1 MSSKVSKETPL
12 MKQYREIKEKYPDSI
27 LLFRVGDFYETFHE
41 DATVT
46 SKVLGIVLTRR
57 GSGINKETKL
67 AGFPHHSLDTYLH
80 KLVKAGH
87 RVAICEQ
94 LENPKLT
101 KTIVKRG
108 VTDLVTPGVALND
121 EILIQKKNN
130 FLAAINFSK
139 KNVGIAF
146 LDISTGE
153 FISSE
158 GSFDY
163 CLNLIENFE
172 PKEILISKADKKLFE
187 NKNINEDYFFFV
199 DDWMI
204 NFDTSLKKIYNHF
217 DVKTL
222 KGFGI
227 SDNSLG
233 VISAS
238 MILHY
243 LEDSHKKRLVHI
255 KKINPI
261 NNKSFLLMDRFT
273 ISNLELVNSKFP
285 GGKSVLDIID
295 KTSTP
300 MGSRL
305 LRRWLCFPSVDLSEI
320 KFRHD
325 IVEEFSKLSTTN
337 LIEKYNSII
346 DIERIISKITNYKVN
361 PRELINFKFS
371 LLKVDEIKK
380 ELNSNS
386 KNLKILSKKFK
397 DSNQVVQLIEKNLFD
412 ESPVN
417 MNKGNTIKNGINKS
431 LDNFRDVF
439 NNSKKH
445 LQKILEREIQNTGI
459 NSLKISFNNVF
470 GYYLEV
476 TNAHK
481 HKVPENWIRKQTLV
495 NAERYITEELK
506 EYESKILNAEEKIKE
521 IEFIEFNKVLA
532 KLIPHIS
539 NLQDIAKIVAYSDCL
554 LSFAETSKAY
564 NYSKPII
571 DESDNFEVIDGRH
584 PVIEHTLEESKSY
597 IPNDIII
604 NKTDQ
609 QILMITGPNMS
620 GKSAILRQTA
630 LISILAQMG
639 SFVPAKKLKMG
650 FFDKIFTRVGA
661 SDNISQG
668 ESTFMMEMLEA
679 ASIVNNLSNRSL
691 ILLDE
696 IGRGTSTYDGISIA
710 WAITQFVHD
719 HYTKAKT
726 LFATH
731 YHELNMM
738 CDKFKRVKNFNIQIK
753 ETEKDIIFLRK
764 LIPGGS
770 AHSFGIHVAKMAG
783 MPSEII
789 KISKNILKSLEKS
802 HRENKDIQINESSE
816 MQLTFFDMENKNYE
830 EFKDELGAIDT
841 DNITPMEA
849 LVKLSEL
856 KNKITDE
863 KQ

>member
-261 NNKSFLLMDRFT
+261 NSKSFLLMDRFT

-397 DSNQVVQLIEKNLFD
+397 GSNQVVQLIEKNLFD

-417 MNKGNTIKNGINKS
+417 INKGNTIKNGINKS

-506 EYESKILNAEEKIKE
+506 EYESKILIAEEKIKE
-521 IEFIEFNKVLA
+521 IEVIEFNKVLA

-597 IPNDIII
+597 IPNDIRI

-830 EFKDELGAIDT
+830 EFKDELEAIDT

-863 KQ
+863 K

>member
-1 MSSKVSKETPL
+1 

-121 EILIQKKNN
+121 EILNQKKNN

-325 IVEEFSKLSTTN
+325 IVEEFSKLSITN

-397 DSNQVVQLIEKNLFD
+397 GSNQVVQLIEKNLFD

-417 MNKGNTIKNGINKS
+417 INKGNTIKNGINKS

-481 HKVPENWIRKQTLV
+481 LKVPENWIRKQTLV

-506 EYESKILNAEEKIKE
+506 EYESKILIAEEKIKE
-521 IEFIEFNKVLA
+521 IEVIEFNKVLV

-554 LSFAETSKAY
+554 LSFSETSKAY

-597 IPNDIII
+597 IPNDIRI

-630 LISILAQMG
+630 LISILAQIG

-789 KISKNILKSLEKS
+789 KISKNILKSLERS

-863 KQ
+863 K

>member
-1 MSSKVSKETPL
+1 

-121 EILIQKKNN
+121 EILNQKKNN

-305 LRRWLCFPSVDLSEI
+305 LRRWLCFPSVDLIEI

-397 DSNQVVQLIEKNLFD
+397 GSNQVVQLIEKNLFD

-417 MNKGNTIKNGINKS
+417 INKGNTIKNGINKS

-506 EYESKILNAEEKIKE
+506 EYESKILIAEEKIKE
-521 IEFIEFNKVLA
+521 IEVIEFNKVLA
-532 KLIPHIS
+532 NLIPHIS

-554 LSFAETSKAY
+554 LSFSETSKAY

-597 IPNDIII
+597 IPNDIRI

-630 LISILAQMG
+630 LISILAQIG

-668 ESTFMMEMLEA
+668 ESTFMVEMLEA

-789 KISKNILKSLEKS
+789 KISKNILKSLERS

-830 EFKDELGAIDT
+830 EFKDELEAIDT

-863 KQ
+863 K

>member
-41 DATVT
+41 DAIVT

-121 EILIQKKNN
+121 EILNQKKNN

-199 DDWMI
+199 DNWMI

-397 DSNQVVQLIEKNLFD
+397 GSNQVVQLIEKNLFD

-417 MNKGNTIKNGINKS
+417 INKGNTIKNGINKS

-506 EYESKILNAEEKIKE
+506 EYESKILIAEEKIKE
-521 IEFIEFNKVLA
+521 IEVIEFNKVLA

-554 LSFAETSKAY
+554 LSFSETSKAY

-597 IPNDIII
+597 IPNDIRI

-668 ESTFMMEMLEA
+668 ESTFMVEMLEA

-719 HYTKAKT
+719 HSTKAKT

-738 CDKFKRVKNFNIQIK
+738 CDKFKRVKNFSIQIK

-830 EFKDELGAIDT
+830 EFKDELEAIDT

-863 KQ
+863 K

>member
-397 DSNQVVQLIEKNLFD
+397 ESNQVVQLIEKNLFD

-417 MNKGNTIKNGINKS
+417 INKGNTIKNGINKS

-506 EYESKILNAEEKIKE
+506 EYESKILIAEEKIKE
-521 IEFIEFNKVLA
+521 IEVIEFNKVLA

-597 IPNDIII
+597 IPNDIRI

-738 CDKFKRVKNFNIQIK
+738 CDKFKRVKNFSIQIK

-789 KISKNILKSLEKS
+789 KISKNILKSLERS

-830 EFKDELGAIDT
+830 EFKDELESIDT

-863 KQ
+863 K

>member
-121 EILIQKKNN
+121 EILNQKKNN

-295 KTSTP
+295 KTSTA

-305 LRRWLCFPSVDLSEI
+305 LRRWLCFPSVDLIEI

-397 DSNQVVQLIEKNLFD
+397 GSNQVVQLIEKNLFD

-417 MNKGNTIKNGINKS
+417 INKGNTIKNGINKS

-481 HKVPENWIRKQTLV
+481 LKVPENWIRKQTLV

-506 EYESKILNAEEKIKE
+506 EYESKILIAEEKIKE
-521 IEFIEFNKVLA
+521 IEVIEFNKVLV

-554 LSFAETSKAY
+554 LSFSETSKAY

-597 IPNDIII
+597 IPNDIRI

-630 LISILAQMG
+630 LNSILAQIG

-668 ESTFMMEMLEA
+668 ESTFMVEMLEA

-789 KISKNILKSLEKS
+789 KISKNILKSLERS

-830 EFKDELGAIDT
+830 EFKDELEAIDT

-863 KQ
+863 K

>member
-1 MSSKVSKETPL
+1 

-121 EILIQKKNN
+121 EILNQKKNN

-397 DSNQVVQLIEKNLFD
+397 RSNQFIQLIEKNLFD

-417 MNKGNTIKNGINKS
+417 INKGNTIKNGINKS

-506 EYESKILNAEEKIKE
+506 AYESKILIAEEKIKE
-521 IEFIEFNKVLA
+521 IELIEFNKVLA

-554 LSFAETSKAY
+554 LSFSETSKAY

-597 IPNDIII
+597 IPNDIRI

-668 ESTFMMEMLEA
+668 ESTFMVEMLEA

-738 CDKFKRVKNFNIQIK
+738 CDKFKRVKNFSIQIK

-830 EFKDELGAIDT
+830 EFKDELEAIDT

-856 KNKITDE
+856 KNKITD
-863 KQ
+863 KK

>member
-1 MSSKVSKETPL
+1 

-121 EILIQKKNN
+121 EILNQKKNN

-361 PRELINFKFS
+361 PRELINFKFT

-386 KNLKILSKKFK
+386 KNLKILSKKIK
-397 DSNQVVQLIEKNLFD
+397 GSNQVVQLIEKNLFD

-417 MNKGNTIKNGINKS
+417 INKGNTIKNGINKS

-439 NNSKKH
+439 KNSKKH

-506 EYESKILNAEEKIKE
+506 EYESKILIAEEKIKE
-521 IEFIEFNKVLA
+521 IEVIEFNKVLA

-554 LSFAETSKAY
+554 LSFSETSKAY

-597 IPNDIII
+597 IPNDIRI
-604 NKTDQ
+604 NKMDQ

-668 ESTFMMEMLEA
+668 ESTFMVEMLEA

-830 EFKDELGAIDT
+830 EFKDELEAIDT

-863 KQ
+863 K

>member
-1 MSSKVSKETPL
+1 

-121 EILIQKKNN
+121 EILNQKKNN

-295 KTSTP
+295 KTSTA

-305 LRRWLCFPSVDLSEI
+305 LRRWLCFPSVDLIEI

-397 DSNQVVQLIEKNLFD
+397 GSNQVVQLIEKNLFD

-417 MNKGNTIKNGINKS
+417 INKGNTIKNGINKS

-481 HKVPENWIRKQTLV
+481 LKVPENWIRKQTLV

-506 EYESKILNAEEKIKE
+506 EYESKILIAEEKIKE
-521 IEFIEFNKVLA
+521 IEVIEFNKVLV

-554 LSFAETSKAY
+554 LSFSETSKAY

-597 IPNDIII
+597 IPNDIRI

-630 LISILAQMG
+630 LISILAQIG

-668 ESTFMMEMLEA
+668 ESTFMVEMLEA
-679 ASIVNNLSNRSL
+679 ASIVNNLTNRSL

-789 KISKNILKSLEKS
+789 KISKNILKSLERS

-830 EFKDELGAIDT
+830 EFKDELEAIDT

-863 KQ
+863 K

>member
-1 MSSKVSKETPL
+1 

-121 EILIQKKNN
+121 EILNQKKNN

-361 PRELINFKFS
+361 PRELINFKFT

-397 DSNQVVQLIEKNLFD
+397 GSNQVVQLIEKNLFD

-417 MNKGNTIKNGINKS
+417 INKGNTIKNGINKS

-506 EYESKILNAEEKIKE
+506 EYESKILIAEEKIKE
-521 IEFIEFNKVLA
+521 IEVIEFNKVLA

-554 LSFAETSKAY
+554 FSFSETSKAY

-597 IPNDIII
+597 IPNDIRI

-668 ESTFMMEMLEA
+668 ESTFMVEMLEA

-830 EFKDELGAIDT
+830 EFKDELEAIDT

-863 KQ
+863 K

>member
-1 MSSKVSKETPL
+1 

-121 EILIQKKNN
+121 EILNQKKNN

-361 PRELINFKFS
+361 PRELINFKFT

-386 KNLKILSKKFK
+386 KNLKILSKKIK
-397 DSNQVVQLIEKNLFD
+397 GTNQVVQLIEKNLFD

-417 MNKGNTIKNGINKS
+417 INKGNTIKNGINKS

-506 EYESKILNAEEKIKE
+506 EYESKILIAEEKIKE
-521 IEFIEFNKVLA
+521 IEVIEFNKVLA

-554 LSFAETSKAY
+554 LSFSETSKAY

-597 IPNDIII
+597 IPNDIRI

-668 ESTFMMEMLEA
+668 ESTFMVEMLEA

-802 HRENKDIQINESSE
+802 HQENKDIQINESSE

-830 EFKDELGAIDT
+830 EFKDELEAIDT

-863 KQ
+863 K

>member
-1 MSSKVSKETPL
+1 

-121 EILIQKKNN
+121 EILNQKKNN

-295 KTSTP
+295 KTSTA

-305 LRRWLCFPSVDLSEI
+305 LRRWLCFPSVDLIEI

-397 DSNQVVQLIEKNLFD
+397 GSNQVVQLIENNLFD

-417 MNKGNTIKNGINKS
+417 INKGNTIKNGINKS

-470 GYYLEV
+470 GYFLEV

-481 HKVPENWIRKQTLV
+481 LKVPENWIRKQTLV

-506 EYESKILNAEEKIKE
+506 EYESKILIAEEKIKE
-521 IEFIEFNKVLA
+521 IEVIEFNKVLV

-554 LSFAETSKAY
+554 LSFSETSKAY

-597 IPNDIII
+597 IPNDIRI

-630 LISILAQMG
+630 LISILAQIG

-668 ESTFMMEMLEA
+668 ESTFMVEMLEA

-830 EFKDELGAIDT
+830 EFKDELEAIDT

-863 KQ
+863 K

>member
-1 MSSKVSKETPL
+1 

-121 EILIQKKNN
+121 EILNQKKNN

-295 KTSTP
+295 KTSTA

-305 LRRWLCFPSVDLSEI
+305 LRRWLCFPSVDLIEI

-397 DSNQVVQLIEKNLFD
+397 GSNQVVQLIEKNLFD

-417 MNKGNTIKNGINKS
+417 INKGNTIKNGINKS

-506 EYESKILNAEEKIKE
+506 EYESKILIAEEKIKE
-521 IEFIEFNKVLA
+521 IEVIEFNKVLV

-554 LSFAETSKAY
+554 LSFSETSKAY

-597 IPNDIII
+597 IPNDIRI

-630 LISILAQMG
+630 LISILAQIG

-668 ESTFMMEMLEA
+668 ESTFMVEMLEA

-789 KISKNILKSLEKS
+789 KISKNILKSLERS

-830 EFKDELGAIDT
+830 EFKDELEAIDT

-863 KQ
+863 K

>member
-1 MSSKVSKETPL
+1 

-121 EILIQKKNN
+121 EILNQKKNN

-380 ELNSNS
+380 ELNSKS

-397 DSNQVVQLIEKNLFD
+397 GSNQVVQLIEKNLFD

-417 MNKGNTIKNGINKS
+417 INKGNTIKNGINKS
-431 LDNFRDVF
+431 LDNCRDVF

-506 EYESKILNAEEKIKE
+506 EYESKILIAEEKIKE
-521 IEFIEFNKVLA
+521 IEVIEFNKVLA

-554 LSFAETSKAY
+554 LSFSETSKAY

-597 IPNDIII
+597 IPNDIRI

-668 ESTFMMEMLEA
+668 ESTFMVEMLEA

-830 EFKDELGAIDT
+830 EFKDELEAIDT

-863 KQ
+863 K

>member
-1 MSSKVSKETPL
+1 

-121 EILIQKKNN
+121 EILNQKKNN

-295 KTSTP
+295 KTYTP

-397 DSNQVVQLIEKNLFD
+397 GSNQVVQLIEKNLFD

-417 MNKGNTIKNGINKS
+417 INKGNTIKNGINKS

-506 EYESKILNAEEKIKE
+506 EYESKILIAEEKIKE
-521 IEFIEFNKVLA
+521 IEVIEFNKVLV

-554 LSFAETSKAY
+554 LSFSETSKAY

-597 IPNDIII
+597 IPNDIRI

-738 CDKFKRVKNFNIQIK
+738 CDKFKRVKNFSIQIK

-863 KQ
+863 K

>member
-1 MSSKVSKETPL
+1 

-121 EILIQKKNN
+121 EILNQKKNN

-397 DSNQVVQLIEKNLFD
+397 GSNQVVQLIEKNLFD

-417 MNKGNTIKNGINKS
+417 INKGNTIKNGINKS

-481 HKVPENWIRKQTLV
+481 HKVPGNWIRKQTLV

-506 EYESKILNAEEKIKE
+506 EYESKILIAEEKIKE
-521 IEFIEFNKVLA
+521 IEVIEFNKVLA

-554 LSFAETSKAY
+554 LSFSETSKGY

-597 IPNDIII
+597 IPNDIRI

-630 LISILAQMG
+630 LISILAQIG

-668 ESTFMMEMLEA
+668 ESTFMVEMLEA

-789 KISKNILKSLEKS
+789 KISKNILKSLERS

-830 EFKDELGAIDT
+830 EFKDELEAIDT

-863 KQ
+863 K

>member
-417 MNKGNTIKNGINKS
+417 INKGNTIKNGINKS

-506 EYESKILNAEEKIKE
+506 EYESKILIAEEKIKE
-521 IEFIEFNKVLA
+521 IEVIEFNKVLA

-554 LSFAETSKAY
+554 LSFSETSKAY

-597 IPNDIII
+597 IPNDIRI

-630 LISILAQMG
+630 LISILAQIG

-668 ESTFMMEMLEA
+668 ESTFMVEMLEA

-789 KISKNILKSLEKS
+789 KISKNILKSLERS

-830 EFKDELGAIDT
+830 EFKDELEAIDT

-863 KQ
+863 K

>member
-1 MSSKVSKETPL
+1 

-121 EILIQKKNN
+121 EILNQKKNN

-305 LRRWLCFPSVDLSEI
+305 LRRWLCFPSVDLIEI

-397 DSNQVVQLIEKNLFD
+397 GSNQVVQLIEKNLFD

-417 MNKGNTIKNGINKS
+417 INKGNTIKNGINKS

-476 TNAHK
+476 TNSHK

-506 EYESKILNAEEKIKE
+506 EYESKILIAEEKIKE
-521 IEFIEFNKVLA
+521 IEVIEFNKVLA

-554 LSFAETSKAY
+554 LSFSETSKAY

-597 IPNDIII
+597 IPNDIRI

-630 LISILAQMG
+630 LISILAQIG
-639 SFVPAKKLKMG
+639 SFVSAKKLKMR

-668 ESTFMMEMLEA
+668 ESTFMVEMLEA

-830 EFKDELGAIDT
+830 EFKDELEAIDT

-863 KQ
+863 K

>member
-1 MSSKVSKETPL
+1 

-121 EILIQKKNN
+121 EILNQKKNN

-295 KTSTP
+295 KTSTA

-305 LRRWLCFPSVDLSEI
+305 LRRWLCFPSVDLIEI

-397 DSNQVVQLIEKNLFD
+397 GSNQVVQLIEKNLFD

-417 MNKGNTIKNGINKS
+417 INKGNTIKNGINKS

-481 HKVPENWIRKQTLV
+481 LKVPENWIRKQTLV

-506 EYESKILNAEEKIKE
+506 EYESKILIAEEKIKE
-521 IEFIEFNKVLA
+521 IEVIEFNKVLV

-554 LSFAETSKAY
+554 LSFSETSKAY

-597 IPNDIII
+597 IPNDIRI

-830 EFKDELGAIDT
+830 EFKDELEAIDT

-856 KNKITDE
+856 KNKITD
-863 KQ
+863 KK

>member
-397 DSNQVVQLIEKNLFD
+397 GSNQVVQLIEKNLFD

-417 MNKGNTIKNGINKS
+417 INKGNTIKNGINKS

-506 EYESKILNAEEKIKE
+506 EYESKILIAEEKIKE
-521 IEFIEFNKVLA
+521 IEVIEFNKVLA

-597 IPNDIII
+597 IPNDIRI

-668 ESTFMMEMLEA
+668 ESTFMVEMLEA

-802 HRENKDIQINESSE
+802 HEENKDIQINESSE
-816 MQLTFFDMENKNYE
+816 MQLTFFGMENKNYE
-830 EFKDELGAIDT
+830 EFKDELEAIDT

-863 KQ
+863 K

>member
-121 EILIQKKNN
+121 EILNQKKNN

-295 KTSTP
+295 KTSTA

-397 DSNQVVQLIEKNLFD
+397 ESNQVVQLIEKNLFD

-417 MNKGNTIKNGINKS
+417 INKGNTIKNGINKS

-481 HKVPENWIRKQTLV
+481 LKVPENWIRKQTLV

-506 EYESKILNAEEKIKE
+506 EYESKILIAEEKIKE
-521 IEFIEFNKVLA
+521 IEVIEFNKVLV

-554 LSFAETSKAY
+554 LSFSETSKAY

-597 IPNDIII
+597 IPNDIRI

-630 LISILAQMG
+630 LISILAQIG

-668 ESTFMMEMLEA
+668 ESTFMVEMLEA

-789 KISKNILKSLEKS
+789 KISKNILKSLERS

-863 KQ
+863 K

>member
-1 MSSKVSKETPL
+1 

-121 EILIQKKNN
+121 EILNQKKNN

-361 PRELINFKFS
+361 PRELINFKFT

-386 KNLKILSKKFK
+386 KNLKILSKKIK
-397 DSNQVVQLIEKNLFD
+397 GSNQVVQLIEKNLFD

-417 MNKGNTIKNGINKS
+417 INKGNTIKNGINKS

-439 NNSKKH
+439 KNSKKH

-506 EYESKILNAEEKIKE
+506 EYESKILIAEEKIKE
-521 IEFIEFNKVLA
+521 IEVIEFNKVLA

-554 LSFAETSKAY
+554 LSFSETSKAY

-597 IPNDIII
+597 IPNDIRI

-668 ESTFMMEMLEA
+668 ESTFMVEMLEA

-863 KQ
+863 K

>member
-1 MSSKVSKETPL
+1 

-121 EILIQKKNN
+121 EILNQKKNN
-130 FLAAINFSK
+130 FLAAINFNK

-261 NNKSFLLMDRFT
+261 DNKSFLLMDRFT

-397 DSNQVVQLIEKNLFD
+397 GSNQVVQLIEKNLFD

-417 MNKGNTIKNGINKS
+417 INKGNTIKNGINKS

-506 EYESKILNAEEKIKE
+506 EYESKILIAEEKIKE
-521 IEFIEFNKVLA
+521 IEVIEFNKVLA

-554 LSFAETSKAY
+554 LSFSETSKAY

-597 IPNDIII
+597 IPNDIRI

-650 FFDKIFTRVGA
+650 FLDKIFTRVGA

-668 ESTFMMEMLEA
+668 ESTFMVEMLEA

-863 KQ
+863 K

>member
-1 MSSKVSKETPL
+1 

-121 EILIQKKNN
+121 EILNQKKNN

-380 ELNSNS
+380 ELNSKS

-397 DSNQVVQLIEKNLFD
+397 GSNQVVQLIEKNLFD

-417 MNKGNTIKNGINKS
+417 INKGNTIKNGINKS

-506 EYESKILNAEEKIKE
+506 EYESKILIAEEKIKE
-521 IEFIEFNKVLA
+521 IEVIEFNKVLA

-554 LSFAETSKAY
+554 LSFSETSKAY

-597 IPNDIII
+597 IPNDIRI

-668 ESTFMMEMLEA
+668 ESTFMVEMLEA

-830 EFKDELGAIDT
+830 EFKDELEAIDT

-863 KQ
+863 K

>member
-1 MSSKVSKETPL
+1 

-121 EILIQKKNN
+121 EILNQKKNN

-397 DSNQVVQLIEKNLFD
+397 GSNQVVQLIQKNLFD

-417 MNKGNTIKNGINKS
+417 INKGNTIKNGINKS

-506 EYESKILNAEEKIKE
+506 EYESKILIAEEKIKE
-521 IEFIEFNKVLA
+521 IEVIEFNKVLA

-554 LSFAETSKAY
+554 LSFSETSKAY

-597 IPNDIII
+597 IPNDIRI

-668 ESTFMMEMLEA
+668 ESTFMVEMLEA

-830 EFKDELGAIDT
+830 EFKDELEAIDT

-863 KQ
+863 K

>member
-46 SKVLGIVLTRR
+46 SKVLGIVLTKR

-417 MNKGNTIKNGINKS
+417 INKGNTIKNGINKS

-506 EYESKILNAEEKIKE
+506 EYESKILIAEEKIKE
-521 IEFIEFNKVLA
+521 IEVIEFNKVLA

-597 IPNDIII
+597 IPNDIRI

-630 LISILAQMG
+630 LISILAQIG

-668 ESTFMMEMLEA
+668 ESTFMVEMLEA

-789 KISKNILKSLEKS
+789 KISKNILKSLERS

-830 EFKDELGAIDT
+830 EFKDELEAIDT

-863 KQ
+863 K

>member
-1 MSSKVSKETPL
+1 LSSKVSKETPL

-397 DSNQVVQLIEKNLFD
+397 ESNQVVQLIEKNLFD

-417 MNKGNTIKNGINKS
+417 INKGNTIKNGINKS

-506 EYESKILNAEEKIKE
+506 EYESKILIAEEKIKE
-521 IEFIEFNKVLA
+521 IEVIEFNKVLA

-554 LSFAETSKAY
+554 LSFSETSKAY

-597 IPNDIII
+597 IPNDIRI

-668 ESTFMMEMLEA
+668 ESTFMVEMLEA

-789 KISKNILKSLEKS
+789 KISKNILKSLERS

-863 KQ
+863 K

>member
-121 EILIQKKNN
+121 EILNQKKNN

-417 MNKGNTIKNGINKS
+417 INKGNTIKNGINKS

-506 EYESKILNAEEKIKE
+506 EYESKILIAEEKIKE
-521 IEFIEFNKVLA
+521 IEVIEFNKVLA

-554 LSFAETSKAY
+554 LSFSETSKAY

-597 IPNDIII
+597 IPNDIRI

-668 ESTFMMEMLEA
+668 ESTFMVEMLEA

-830 EFKDELGAIDT
+830 EFKDELEAIDT

-863 KQ
+863 K

>member
-12 MKQYREIKEKYPDSI
+12 MKQYRKIKEKYPDSI

-371 LLKVDEIKK
+371 LLKVYEIKK

-417 MNKGNTIKNGINKS
+417 INKGNTIKNGINKS

-506 EYESKILNAEEKIKE
+506 EYESKILIAEEKIKE
-521 IEFIEFNKVLA
+521 IEVIEFNKVLA

-597 IPNDIII
+597 IPNDIRI

-802 HRENKDIQINESSE
+802 HRENKDIQINESSK

-830 EFKDELGAIDT
+830 EFKNELGAIDT

-863 KQ
+863 K

>member
-1 MSSKVSKETPL
+1 

-121 EILIQKKNN
+121 EILNQKKNN

-417 MNKGNTIKNGINKS
+417 INKGNTIKNGINKS

-506 EYESKILNAEEKIKE
+506 EYESKILIAEEKIKE
-521 IEFIEFNKVLA
+521 IEVIEFNKVLA

-554 LSFAETSKAY
+554 LSFSETSKAY

-597 IPNDIII
+597 IPNDIRI

-630 LISILAQMG
+630 LISILAQIG

-789 KISKNILKSLEKS
+789 KISKNILKSLERS

-863 KQ
+863 K

>member
-1 MSSKVSKETPL
+1 

-121 EILIQKKNN
+121 EILNQKKNN

-386 KNLKILSKKFK
+386 KNLKILSKKIK
-397 DSNQVVQLIEKNLFD
+397 GSNQVVQLIEKNLFD

-417 MNKGNTIKNGINKS
+417 INKGNTIKNGINKS

-506 EYESKILNAEEKIKE
+506 EYESKILIAEEKIKE
-521 IEFIEFNKVLA
+521 IEVIEFNKVLA

-554 LSFAETSKAY
+554 LSFSETSKAY

-597 IPNDIII
+597 IPNDIRI

-668 ESTFMMEMLEA
+668 ESTFMVEMLEA

-830 EFKDELGAIDT
+830 EFKDELEAIDT

-863 KQ
+863 K

>member
-121 EILIQKKNN
+121 EILNQKKNN

-295 KTSTP
+295 KTSTA

-305 LRRWLCFPSVDLSEI
+305 LRRWLCFPSVDLIEI

-417 MNKGNTIKNGINKS
+417 INKGNTIKNGINKS
-431 LDNFRDVF
+431 LDNFSDVF

-506 EYESKILNAEEKIKE
+506 EYESKILIAEEKIKE
-521 IEFIEFNKVLA
+521 IEVIEFNKVLA

-554 LSFAETSKAY
+554 LSFSETSKAY

-597 IPNDIII
+597 IPNDIRI

-668 ESTFMMEMLEA
+668 ESTFMVEMLEA

-789 KISKNILKSLEKS
+789 KISKNILKSLERS

-830 EFKDELGAIDT
+830 EFKDELEAIDT

-863 KQ
+863 K

>member
-1 MSSKVSKETPL
+1 

-121 EILIQKKNN
+121 EILNQKKNN

-295 KTSTP
+295 KTSTA

-305 LRRWLCFPSVDLSEI
+305 LRRWLCFPSVDLIEI

-397 DSNQVVQLIEKNLFD
+397 ESNQVVQLIEKNLFD

-417 MNKGNTIKNGINKS
+417 INKGNTIKNGINKS

-481 HKVPENWIRKQTLV
+481 LKVPENWIRKQTLV

-506 EYESKILNAEEKIKE
+506 EYESKILIAEEKIKE
-521 IEFIEFNKVLA
+521 IEVIEFNKVLV

-554 LSFAETSKAY
+554 LSFSETSKAY

-597 IPNDIII
+597 IPNDIRI

-630 LISILAQMG
+630 LISILAQIG

-668 ESTFMMEMLEA
+668 ESTFMVEMLEA

-789 KISKNILKSLEKS
+789 KISKNILKSLERS

-830 EFKDELGAIDT
+830 EFKDELEAIDT

-863 KQ
+863 K

>member
-397 DSNQVVQLIEKNLFD
+397 ESNQVVQLIEKNLFD

-417 MNKGNTIKNGINKS
+417 INKGNTIKNGINKS

-506 EYESKILNAEEKIKE
+506 EYESKILIAEEKIKE
-521 IEFIEFNKVLA
+521 IEVIEFNKVLA

-554 LSFAETSKAY
+554 LSFSETSKAY

-597 IPNDIII
+597 IPNDIRI

-668 ESTFMMEMLEA
+668 ESTFMVEMLEA

-789 KISKNILKSLEKS
+789 KISKNILKSLERS

-863 KQ
+863 K

>member
-121 EILIQKKNN
+121 EILNQKKNN

-305 LRRWLCFPSVDLSEI
+305 LRRWLCFPSVDLIEI

-397 DSNQVVQLIEKNLFD
+397 GSNQVVQLIEKNLFD

-417 MNKGNTIKNGINKS
+417 INKGNTIKNGINKS

-470 GYYLEV
+470 GYFLEV

-481 HKVPENWIRKQTLV
+481 LKVPENWIRKQTLV

-506 EYESKILNAEEKIKE
+506 EYESKILIAEEKIKE
-521 IEFIEFNKVLA
+521 IEVIEFNKVLA

-554 LSFAETSKAY
+554 LSFSETSKAY

-597 IPNDIII
+597 IPNDIRI

-630 LISILAQMG
+630 LISILAQIG

-668 ESTFMMEMLEA
+668 ESTFMVEMLEA

-830 EFKDELGAIDT
+830 EFKDELEAIDT

-863 KQ
+863 K